1 MEKQLEKIK
10 CYFISKE
17 ESKEFLKKNNLTGK
31 YSVPDCDAK
40 IKYNDENNESQID
53 YCSRKAVIEQI
64 LNKTNDNSIKCV
76 KKKQESHEQYNE
88 YVFISN
94 NQKTTIIVPIE
105 NQELLAKDYTY
116 KDHSIDEYTK
126 ILDNVVANTVKANWK
141 KLFKRILAGIAIAG
155 TIAGGIHIVA
165 QQTKKNIEM
174 QSQTNTYDKYYRG
187 IVPERQ
193 FEELVKGLQNDED
206 HFSYRK
212 GK

>member
-1 MEKQLEKIK
+1 MEKIQ
-10 CYFISKE
+10 YFFIPKE
-17 ESKEFLKKNNLTGK
+17 ESKNILEKNNLKGK
-31 YSVPDCDAK
+31 YSINDCNVRISYK
-40 IKYNDENNESQID
+40 DENDNHQIE
-53 YCSRKAVIEQI
+53 YGSRELVINHI
-64 LNKTNDNSIKCV
+64 TGIRNKESIKFAGNT
-76 KKKQESHEQYNE
+76 KETNNQYNE
-88 YVFISN
+88 YVFKSE
-94 NQKTTIIVPIE
+94 NQKITVIVPIE
-105 NQELLAKDYTY
+105 NQKLIDEDYTY

-126 ILDNVVANTVKANWK
+126 KLDNLVDNIVRTNRK
-141 KLFKRILAGIAIAG
+141 KIFKRILAGLAIAG